1 MNQNQVRAPD
11 SLRVSGPLVE
21 PPSKATNLPNIVQLK
36 KNLSSVSKLAAQN
49 VKTEEK
55 KKKRSTERRLTS
67 FKNVKNLIFR

>member
-11 SLRVSGPLVE
+11 SPRVSGPLVG